1 MNEAV
6 RQYAPLVIADRLR
19 RQATNVW
26 LAATI
31 GSLVWILLIIGAP
44 LARVNGFTAISIPL
58 YSLFSYMCH
67 QISERSFH
75 LEGEQFGVCSRCFC
89 VYLGLFAGFVIYPI
103 WRHLQDIEPIP
114 RIWLFLSLVPIGI
127 DWSLGV
133 FGIWENTHLSRLLTG
148 MILGVACATFIMPA
162 LVEIAR
168 NLTLNRQRKKAA

>member
-6 RQYAPLVIADRLR
+6 RQYAPLVIADRLC

-26 LAATI
+26 LAATTA
-31 GSLVWILLIIGAP
+31 SLAWVLLIIGAP

-75 LEGEQFGVCSRCFC
+75 LEGEQFGVCSRCFG